1 MTIYRLKDRKLQE
14 KLDELSNGTFS
25 EMLKTMG
32 RFLVEKPATNIQLGE
47 SRFTVTLFK
56 EDFVIAPEYDPND
69 WNVFPDVTPPEGVMM
84 RCIIKTPGRNLDGP
98 EPELPK
104 ICAGISLGMETFAR
118 DAQLSSAH
126 GSDQCFDSPKNSIV

>member
-1 MTIYRLKDRKLQE
+1 MTTYRLRDRKLQQ
-14 KLDELSNGTFS
+14 KLDELSHGAFS

-32 RFLVEKPATNIQLGE
+32 RFLVEKPATNIQLGK

-56 EDFVIAPEYDPND
+56 EDFEVEPEYDPND

-104 ICAGISLGMETFAR
+104 ICARTS
-118 DAQLSSAH
+118 
-126 GSDQCFDSPKNSIV
+126 